1 MGSGAL
7 TLGQCFGARIRFPH
21 GAHMTIEEHILL
33 APYTTF
39 GIGGSAR
46 FFARPKSVEELKEA
60 FAFAKKDRLKVFILG
75 GGSNVLISDAGFEG
89 LVLKIELTGVEEIEN
104 GYIASA
110 GEAWDKLVERAVAN
124 DLWGIENLSGIPGT
138 VGGAVVQNIGAYGSA
153 LSEVLSWLEIFDIE
167 SNTVR
172 RLSAAECQ
180 LGYRDSIFKRDEGR
194 YVVLRACLTLS
205 PLPMPHLLYKDL
217 AEKFKNSAPTLS
229 QIRDSVLEVRKNK
242 FPDLQE
248 EGTAGSFFK
257 NPIVGKEEAGALKQ
271 KFPGMPVFAM
281 PETSGIKVPLAWIL
295 DHALAIK
302 GLRVGTARLFEKQP
316 LVIVVDR
323 KSSAEDV
330 KKLARLVQ
338 EKVKDECDLIIEPE
352 VRIL

>member
-1 MGSGAL
+1 ME
-7 TLGQCFGARIRFPH
+7 IKENIP
-21 GAHMTIEEHILL
+21 L
-33 APYTTF
+33 APFTTF
-39 GIGGSAR
+39 GIGGNAR
-46 FFARPKSVEELKEA
+46 FFARAKNVEELKEA
-60 FAFAKKDRLKVFILG
+60 LAFGRDNGLKVFILG

-110 GEAWDKLVERAVAN
+110 GEAWDKLVERAVAH

-153 LSEVLSWLEIFDIE
+153 LSEVLSWVEVFDIE
-167 SNTVR
+167 SNIVR

-180 LGYRDSIFKRDEGR
+180 LGYRDSIFKRNEGR
-194 YVVLRACLTLS
+194 YVALRACLTLS
-205 PLPMPHLLYKDL
+205 PTPTPNLSYKDL
-217 AEKFKNSAPTLS
+217 AEKLKNSAPTLS
-229 QIRDSVLEVRKNK
+229 QIREAVLEVRKNK
-242 FPDLQE
+242 FPDLQV

-257 NPIVGKEEAGALKQ
+257 NSIVGKEEAGALKQ
-271 KFPGMPVFAM
+271 KYPGMPVFAM
-281 PETSGIKVPLAWIL
+281 PETSGVKVPLAWIL

-302 GLRVGTARLFEKQP
+302 GLRVGAARLFEKQP
-316 LVIVVDR
+316 LVIVADK